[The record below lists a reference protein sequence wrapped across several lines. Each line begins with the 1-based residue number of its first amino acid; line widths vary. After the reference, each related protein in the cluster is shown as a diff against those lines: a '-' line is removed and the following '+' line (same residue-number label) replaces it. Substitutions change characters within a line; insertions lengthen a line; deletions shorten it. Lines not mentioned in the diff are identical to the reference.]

1 MRTKI
6 WLVALLVL
14 AGGCDSGSQ
23 SKEPVASDGSTTTSR
38 VKVAGA
44 VEERDRG
51 SADGDVITVGVALSL
66 TGSLAREGA
75 LMRQG
80 YDYCAEAVNQK
91 GGLKVGNRSL
101 LLKLRYGDDRS
112 DPEEAS
118 RLVDEMDRQGI
129 ELVLGPY
136 GSATTGAVAAAVE
149 KNGQV
154 MVQGGGADDQIF
166 ARGYRNTFAVIAPA
180 SRYLISMLQALTDLA
195 DPEPAT
201 LAIVSADDGF
211 SKTAAEAGRAE
222 AERLGMEVVAL
233 EYVPS
238 GTTDLFGA
246 LIRIRAVKPDVV
258 LGSVRL
264 EEGIALIRQ
273 SQLVGLNPTGGFGVT
288 VAPSIPDF
296 VGILDRDAEYVLSS
310 SQWTP
315 QHAGRDTW
323 FGTAADY
330 AAGFKARFG
339 RDPGYQNADAS
350 AACLALAL
358 AIQDAGSL
366 EPGLVRDAL
375 DRLDTDSFFGSLD
388 FDETG
393 KNTARP
399 MSVVQI
405 QDGKVVTVWPT
416 GAGIPALRWPSPR
429 FAAR

>member
-1 MRTKI
+1 MRPAVI
-6 WLVALLVL
+6 RSVALVLLGVL
-14 AGGCDSGSQ
+14 AAGCDDS
-23 SKEPVASDGSTTTSR
+23 
-38 VKVAGA
+38 
-44 VEERDRG
+44 RDRTQAG
-51 SADGDVITVGVALSL
+51 KLGDTVTVGVALSL
-66 TGSLAREGA
+66 TGKLAREGA

-80 YDYCAEAVNQK
+80 YDYCAEVVNQK

-101 LLKLRYGDDRS
+101 ALKLRYEDDRS

-118 RLVDEMDRQGI
+118 RLVDEMNRQGM

-136 GSATTGAVAAAVE
+136 GFASTGAVAARVE
-149 KNGQV
+149 ENGQV
-154 MVQGGGADDQIF
+154 MVEGGGADDQIF

-180 SRYLISMLQALTDLA
+180 SRHLTSMLQALTDLA
-195 DPEPAT
+195 DPKPAT
-201 LAIVSADDGF
+201 VAIVSADDGF

-222 AERLGMEVVAL
+222 AERQGMEVVAL

-238 GTTDLFGA
+238 GTTDLYGA
-246 LIRIRAVKPDVV
+246 LTHIRAVKPDVV
-258 LGSVRL
+258 LGSVHL
-264 EEGIALIRQ
+264 EEGIALMRQ
-273 SQLVGLNPTGGFGVT
+273 SQQLGLHPAGGFGVT
-288 VAPSIPDF
+288 VAPSIPEF
-296 VGILDRDAEYVLSS
+296 SGSLGRDAEYVISS

-323 FGTAADY
+323 FGTATDY
-330 AAGFKARFG
+330 AAGFRTRFG

-350 AACLALAL
+350 AACLALVL

-366 EPGLVRDAL
+366 EPGQVRDAL
-375 DRLDTDSFFGSLD
+375 DRLDTDSFFGSID

-405 QDGKVVTVWPT
+405 QDGTVVTVWPT
-416 GAGIPALRWPSPR
+416 GAGVPPLRWPSPR